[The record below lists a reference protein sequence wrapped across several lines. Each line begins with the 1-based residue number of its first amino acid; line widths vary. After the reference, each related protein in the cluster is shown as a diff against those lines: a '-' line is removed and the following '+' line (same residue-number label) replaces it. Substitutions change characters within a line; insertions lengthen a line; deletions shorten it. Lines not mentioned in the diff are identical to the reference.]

1 MRFYDFLAVLFK
13 GAQVDKTLGN
23 IFMTN
28 VIMRQ
33 LSHLNE
39 EKKREMCSYF
49 CDQCD
54 YISITQMKVIKHLLK
69 KNEILLYC

>member
-39 EKKREMCSYF
+39 EKKEKCAHIFVTS
-49 CDQCD
+49 
-54 YISITQMKVIKHLLK
+54 VIIFLLPR
-69 KNEILLYC
+69 